1 MLSTIYSK
9 ALIFALLII
18 VVFSLA
24 CGSDS
29 SSETK
34 ESTAAPDAT
43 KAVEKSSTSD
53 GHSDEIAEAEKGIV
67 KVLNQDMG
75 GSGSYT
81 FKPNEF
87 IFEKGQNVTFEMT
100 AETEYHTFTV
110 DKLKIDEDINAGE
123 TKRFKFDF
131 NETGTFE
138 LYCIVHKSSGMIGEI
153 IVK

>member
-34 ESTAAPDAT
+34 ESTAAPAT
-43 KAVEKSSTSD
+43 AKVEEKSSTSN
-53 GHSDEIAEAEKGIV
+53 SDTEAEKGV
-67 KVLNQDMG
+67 VRVLNQDMG

-81 FKPNEF
+81 FVPNEF
-87 IFEKGQNVTFEMT
+87 IFEKGQNVTFELV

-110 DKLKIDEDINAGE
+110 DDLKIDEDINAGE

-131 NETGTFE
+131 NKTGTFE
-138 LYCIVHKSSGMIGEI
+138 LYCIVHKANGMVGEI

>member
-34 ESTAAPDAT
+34 ESTAAPAT
-43 KAVEKSSTSD
+43 AKVEEKSSTSN
-53 GHSDEIAEAEKGIV
+53 SDAEAEKGV
-67 KVLNQDMG
+67 VRVLNQDMG

-81 FKPNEF
+81 FVPNEF
-87 IFEKGQNVTFEMT
+87 IFEKGQNVTFELV

-110 DKLKIDEDINAGE
+110 DDLKIDEDINAGE

-131 NETGTFE
+131 NKTGTVE
-138 LYCIVHKSSGMIGEI
+138 LYCIVHKANGMVGEI

>member
-34 ESTAAPDAT
+34 ESTAAPAT
-43 KAVEKSSTSD
+43 AKVEEKSSTSN
-53 GHSDEIAEAEKGIV
+53 SDAEAEKGVVRVI
-67 KVLNQDMG
+67 NQDMG

-81 FKPNEF
+81 FVPNEF
-87 IFEKGQNVTFEMT
+87 IFEKGQSVIFELV

-110 DKLKIDEDINAGE
+110 DDLKIDEDINAGE

-131 NETGTFE
+131 NKTGTFE
-138 LYCIVHKSSGMIGEI
+138 LYCIVHKANGMVGEI

>member
-1 MLSTIYSK
+1 MRSQSE
-9 ALIFALLII
+9 
-18 VVFSLA
+18 
-24 CGSDS
+24 CES

-34 ESTAAPDAT
+34 ESTAAPAT
-43 KAVEKSSTSD
+43 AKVEEKSSTSN
-53 GHSDEIAEAEKGIV
+53 SDAESEKGVV

-81 FKPNEF
+81 FVPNEF
-87 IFEKGQNVTFEMT
+87 IFEKGQNVIFEMT

-138 LYCIVHKSSGMIGEI
+138 LYCIVHKASGMVGEI

>member
-18 VVFSLA
+18 VVSSLA

-34 ESTAAPDAT
+34 ESTAAPAT
-43 KAVEKSSTSD
+43 AKVEEKSSTSN
-53 GHSDEIAEAEKGIV
+53 SDAESEKGVV

-81 FKPNEF
+81 FVPNEF
-87 IFEKGQNVTFEMT
+87 IFEKGQNVIFEMT

-138 LYCIVHKSSGMIGEI
+138 LYCIVHKANGMVGEI

>member
-34 ESTAAPDAT
+34 ESTAAPAT
-43 KAVEKSSTSD
+43 AKVEEKSSTSN
-53 GHSDEIAEAEKGIV
+53 SDAEAEKGVVRVI
-67 KVLNQDMG
+67 NQDMG

-81 FKPNEF
+81 FVPNEF
-87 IFEKGQNVTFEMT
+87 IFEKGQNVTFELV

-110 DKLKIDEDINAGE
+110 DDLKIDEDINAGE
-123 TKRFKFDF
+123 PKRFKFDF
-131 NETGTFE
+131 TKTGTFE
-138 LYCIVHKSSGMIGEI
+138 LYCIVHKANGMVGEI

>member
-34 ESTAAPDAT
+34 ESTAAPAT
-43 KAVEKSSTSD
+43 AKVEEKSSTSN
-53 GHSDEIAEAEKGIV
+53 SDAEAEKGVVRVI
-67 KVLNQDMG
+67 NQDMG

-81 FKPNEF
+81 FVPNEF
-87 IFEKGQNVTFEMT
+87 IFEKGQNVTFELV

-110 DKLKIDEDINAGE
+110 DDLKIDEDINAGE

-131 NETGTFE
+131 TKTGTFE
-138 LYCIVHKSSGMIGEI
+138 LYCIVHKANGMVGEI

>member
-34 ESTAAPDAT
+34 ESTAAPAT
-43 KAVEKSSTSD
+43 AKVEEKSSTSN
-53 GHSDEIAEAEKGIV
+53 SDAEAEKGV
-67 KVLNQDMG
+67 VRVLNQDMG

-81 FKPNEF
+81 FVPNEF
-87 IFEKGQNVTFEMT
+87 IFEKGQNVTFELV

-110 DKLKIDEDINAGE
+110 DDLKIDEDINAGE

-131 NETGTFE
+131 TKTGTFE
-138 LYCIVHKSSGMIGEI
+138 LYCIVHKANGMVGEI

>member
-34 ESTAAPDAT
+34 ESTAAPAT
-43 KAVEKSSTSD
+43 AKVEEKSSTSN
-53 GHSDEIAEAEKGIV
+53 SDAEAEKGV
-67 KVLNQDMG
+67 VRVLNQDMG

-81 FKPNEF
+81 FVPNEF
-87 IFEKGQNVTFEMT
+87 IFENLTLKNVFFS
-100 AETEYHTFTV
+100 YH
-110 DKLKIDEDINAGE
+110 KMLPSN
-123 TKRFKFDF
+123 
-131 NETGTFE
+131 
-138 LYCIVHKSSGMIGEI
+138 
-153 IVK
+153 

>member
-34 ESTAAPDAT
+34 ESTAAPAT
-43 KAVEKSSTSD
+43 AKVEEKSSTSN
-53 GHSDEIAEAEKGIV
+53 SDAESEKGVV

-81 FKPNEF
+81 FVPNEF
-87 IFEKGQNVTFEMT
+87 IFEKGQNVTFELV

-110 DKLKIDEDINAGE
+110 DDLKIDEDINAGE

-131 NETGTFE
+131 NKTGTFE
-138 LYCIVHKSSGMIGEI
+138 LYCIVHKANGMVGEI

>member
-34 ESTAAPDAT
+34 ESTAAPAT
-43 KAVEKSSTSD
+43 AKVEEKSSTSN
-53 GHSDEIAEAEKGIV
+53 SDAEAEKGV
-67 KVLNQDMG
+67 VRVLNQDMG

-81 FKPNEF
+81 FVPNEF
-87 IFEKGQNVTFEMT
+87 IFEKGQNVTFELV

-110 DKLKIDEDINAGE
+110 DDLKIDEDINAGE

-138 LYCIVHKSSGMIGEI
+138 LYCIVHKANGKVGEI

>member
-34 ESTAAPDAT
+34 ESTAAPAT
-43 KAVEKSSTSD
+43 AKVEEKSSTSN
-53 GHSDEIAEAEKGIV
+53 SDAEAEKGV
-67 KVLNQDMG
+67 VRVLNQDMG

-81 FKPNEF
+81 FVPNEF
-87 IFEKGQNVTFEMT
+87 IFEKGQNVTFELV

-110 DKLKIDEDINAGE
+110 DDLKIDEDINAGE

-131 NETGTFE
+131 TKTGTF
-138 LYCIVHKSSGMIGEI
+138 
-153 IVK
+153 

>member
-34 ESTAAPDAT
+34 ESTAAPAT
-43 KAVEKSSTSD
+43 AKVEEKSSTSN
-53 GHSDEIAEAEKGIV
+53 SDAEAEKGV
-67 KVLNQDMG
+67 VRVLNQDMG

-81 FKPNEF
+81 FVPNEF
-87 IFEKGQNVTFEMT
+87 IFEKGQNVTFELV

-138 LYCIVHKSSGMIGEI
+138 LYCIVHKANGMVGEI

>member
-34 ESTAAPDAT
+34 ESTAAPAT
-43 KAVEKSSTSD
+43 AKVEEKSSTSN
-53 GHSDEIAEAEKGIV
+53 SDAEAEKGV
-67 KVLNQDMG
+67 VRVLNQDMG

-81 FKPNEF
+81 FVPNEF
-87 IFEKGQNVTFEMT
+87 IFEKGQNVTFELV

-110 DKLKIDEDINAGE
+110 DDLKIDEDINAGE

-131 NETGTFE
+131 NKTGTFK
-138 LYCIVHKSSGMIGEI
+138 LYCIVHKANGMVGEI

>member
-34 ESTAAPDAT
+34 ESTAAPAT
-43 KAVEKSSTSD
+43 AKVEEKCSTSN
-53 GHSDEIAEAEKGIV
+53 SDAEAEKGV
-67 KVLNQDMG
+67 VRVLNQDMG

-81 FKPNEF
+81 FVPNEF
-87 IFEKGQNVTFEMT
+87 IFEKGQNVTFELV

-110 DKLKIDEDINAGE
+110 DDLKIDEDIHYE
-123 TKRFKFDF
+123 EERIYSYPK
-131 NETGTFE
+131 
-138 LYCIVHKSSGMIGEI
+138 
-153 IVK
+153 

>member
-18 VVFSLA
+18 VVSSLA

-34 ESTAAPDAT
+34 ESTAAPAT
-43 KAVEKSSTSD
+43 AKVEEKSSTSN
-53 GHSDEIAEAEKGIV
+53 SDAESEKGVV

-81 FKPNEF
+81 FVPNEF
-87 IFEKGQNVTFEMT
+87 IFEKGQNVIFEMT

-138 LYCIVHKSSGMIGEI
+138 LYCIVHKASGMVGEI